1 MKRDIVLAIR
11 SLEVPRPGGALLS
24 SPAPALPPAS
34 AQPRSRARMV
44 VGSARAR
51 ARAISPRSPS
61 RAQVLP
67 ASVKSL
73 LRVLR
78 EGGWDASTRDLT
90 VNAAAAPSHDEWLSV
105 ILEMFDEGMINVGFS
120 GGRPIEVWS

>member
-1 MKRDIVLAIR
+1 M
-11 SLEVPRPGGALLS
+11 
-24 SPAPALPPAS
+24 
-34 AQPRSRARMV
+34 
-44 VGSARAR
+44 
-51 ARAISPRSPS
+51 
-61 RAQVLP
+61 LP

>member
-1 MKRDIVLAIR
+1 
-11 SLEVPRPGGALLS
+11 
-24 SPAPALPPAS
+24 
-34 AQPRSRARMV
+34 MV

-120 GGRPIEVWS
+120 GGKPIEVWS

>member
-1 MKRDIVLAIR
+1 M
-11 SLEVPRPGGALLS
+11 
-24 SPAPALPPAS
+24 
-34 AQPRSRARMV
+34 
-44 VGSARAR
+44 
-51 ARAISPRSPS
+51 
-61 RAQVLP
+61 LP

-78 EGGWDASTRDLT
+78 EGGWDASTRHLT

-120 GGRPIEVWS
+120 GGRPIEVCRDLGSGAPGSHTTIERF